1 MKENV
6 EDKSHDLRESVQKV
20 WLAGLGALQA
30 AEEEGS
36 KAFHRLVERGE
47 NFEARR
53 KEDLDKVRKSVE
65 TVVDEAKEKMEN
77 AKDRMGGNFDAR
89 VAQTLNRLGV
99 PTRGEIQALTRRVEK
114 LTDSIDKLREN
125 LK

>member
-1 MKENV
+1 MKEKV
-6 EDKSHDLRESVQKV
+6 EEMSQDLRASVQKV

-36 KAFHRLVERGE
+36 KAFNKLVERGE
-47 NFEARR
+47 SFESRR
-53 KEDLDKVRKSVE
+53 REDLERVRQSVE
-65 TVVDEAKEKMEN
+65 TVVDEAKEKVES
-77 AKDRMGGNFDAR
+77 AKDRMGGTFDAR

-99 PTRGEIQALTRRVEK
+99 PTRGEIQALTRRVET
-114 LTDSIDKLREN
+114 LTESIDKLREN